1 MISLL
6 VSSFLKHVMSV
17 MLLVKN
23 IAPQCPVIVGL
34 VFNITIVM
42 MMRPNKHNQTLK
54 VDWAVKTLN
63 N

>member
-1 MISLL
+1 
-6 VSSFLKHVMSV
+6 MSV